1 MKKHEIKVGGLYLAK
16 VSDKVVP
23 VRITGESPHGGWDA
37 VNEKTGKRV
46 RIKSAQRLR
55 GQAGLTKPEVQAAK
69 AAVGAQVGAGGKPAA
84 PSQAGAPADEKKAKV
99 EAWRKE
105 VAAKVAAPD
114 PAVEKAV
121 ADASKARAEK
131 KAKTAKPKGERKGGV
146 LDAAAKV
153 LAEEGHPMQTDA
165 IVQAALKKGLWKTG
179 GKTPGATLYS
189 AMIRHIEKH
198 GKTSRFRRADMKE
211 TKDGKVHTLRGYFA
225 LVASDPK
232 KEG

>member
-1 MKKHEIKVGGLYLAK
+1 MKKHEVKLGGLYLAK

-37 VNEKTGKRV
+37 VNEKTGKRI

-55 GQAGLTKPEVQAAK
+55 GAVHKAKPMALTM
-69 AAVGAQVGAGGKPAA
+69 
-84 PSQAGAPADEKKAKV
+84 PSQAGAPADEKRAKV

-114 PAVEKAV
+114 PAVERAI

-131 KAKTAKPKGERKGGV
+131 KAKAARPKGERKGGV

-153 LAEEGHPMQTDA
+153 LADAGHPMQPDA
-165 IVQAALKKGLWKTG
+165 IVEAALKKGLWKTKG
-179 GKTPGATLYS
+179 QTPGATLYS
-189 AMIRHIEKH
+189 ALIRAIEKH

-211 TKDGKVHTLRGYFA
+211 TEDGKVHTLRGYFA
-225 LVASDPK
+225 LVAADPK